1 MCYGNPE
8 QILSDM
14 LSARPLVPNAIGHT
28 PMDDFEHFCS
38 YTGCAAEKIGA
49 DAFAWVKL
57 AYISARQP

>member
-8 QILSDM
+8 KILSDM

-38 YTGCAAEKIGA
+38 YTGCSAENIGA
-49 DAFAWVKL
+49 DAFTWAKL